1 VSFRNYLQ
9 AYHNVTFKVN
19 YQIPSSRYLSKIGTS
34 DRYRL
39 NITLYPSL
47 NWTARDATVKI
58 TLPEGGEYVA
68 SSVQPQTIHKTYL
81 QTVAEY
87 NLPIGAAMNNSATI
101 LDYDYDSL
109 WSAFR
114 PTLWAG
120 LAIAVLGTGI
130 LTMRRRKEE
139 VPVATEKMPLEDLK
153 EFVDLYDEKKVLLDE
168 LEEAEEDEKRGVL
181 RKEDRK
187 RMKIVESQL
196 GTLNKKM
203 GELRP
208 EIRSAS
214 TRYADSLR
222 RMEVAE
228 ADMAAARDSLRRV
241 ESQIRAGQ
249 ISREAYE
256 KLRRTYQKK
265 IGSAKGVVD
274 SVIIT
279 IKEEVE
285 ES

>member
-1 VSFRNYLQ
+1 MCL
-9 AYHNVTFKVN
+9 
-19 YQIPSSRYLSKIGTS
+19 G
-34 DRYRL
+34 
-39 NITLYPSL
+39 
-47 NWTARDATVKI
+47 
-58 TLPEGGEYVA
+58 LPD
-68 SSVQPQTIHKTYL
+68 T
-81 QTVAEY
+81 
-87 NLPIGAAMNNSATI
+87 
-101 LDYDYDSL
+101 
-109 WSAFR
+109 SAFR

-120 LAIAVLGTGI
+120 LAIAVLGTVI
-130 LTMRRRKEE
+130 LTTRRRKEE
-139 VPVATEKMPLEDLK
+139 VPVATEKVPLEDLK
-153 EFVDLYDEKKVLLDE
+153 EFVDLYDEKKALLDE

-187 RMKIVESQL
+187 RMKVVEAQL

-228 ADMAAARDSLRRV
+228 ADMAAARDSLKKV

-256 KLRRTYQKK
+256 KLRRTYHKR
-265 IGSAKGVVD
+265 IDRAKGVVD

-279 IKEEVE
+279 FKEEVE
-285 ES
+285 EL